1 MIETFKP
8 EHLAQLSLQS
18 FQADARHDVANP
30 AYGKALAQ
38 HEAQTVVLD
47 GRVVA
52 CCGVVRMWEG
62 RGELWGLI
70 AADIGQEGMRRMHYA
85 AKAWLRNTAWRRLEA
100 HCDAE
105 HVQAHRWLELLGFT
119 CEGPLAKYTP
129 DGRDC
134 LRYARVR

>member
-1 MIETFKP
+1 MIISFKP
-8 EHLAQLSLQS
+8 EHLAQISLQS
-18 FQADARHDVANP
+18 WQEGARQDLANP
-30 AYGKALAQ
+30 AYGQALAQ
-38 HEAQTVVLD
+38 HESGTVVLD

-70 AADIGQEGMRRMHYA
+70 ADDIGPEGMRKLHYA
-85 AKAWLRNTAWRRLEA
+85 ARAWLRNATWRRLEA
-100 HCDAE
+100 HCDAGFL
-105 HVQAHRWLELLGFT
+105 QAQRWLELLGFA

-134 LRYARVR
+134 LRYARVN